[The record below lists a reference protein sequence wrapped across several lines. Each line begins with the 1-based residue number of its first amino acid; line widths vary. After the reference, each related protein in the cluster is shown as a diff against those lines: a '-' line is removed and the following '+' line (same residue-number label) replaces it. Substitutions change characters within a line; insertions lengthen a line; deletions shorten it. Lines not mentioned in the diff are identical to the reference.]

1 MSKKALLF
9 SGQGSQFVG
18 MGKDLYDAYPA
29 CAALFD
35 KADEILGY
43 SISDICFNGPAE
55 ELTKTNNCQPGI
67 FVMSAVCYEALKANN
82 SDLQIDALAGLSLGE
97 WSALY
102 VAGILSFEDTL
113 KILEAR
119 GRFMQESCDATE
131 GSMLSIMGSLT
142 AEQIQAVADE
152 ADVDVS
158 NLNSAQQTVLSGT
171 VSGIEKAAE
180 LAKAAG
186 AKRAIILKVAGAYH
200 SRLMDSA
207 AAKLEAAIAHI
218 EFAEPKIPVYS
229 NATGKLHTTPV
240 EIKAAMIA
248 QVNKTVRWVD
258 CVNGLV
264 EDGVTSVLELGPGRV
279 LSGLVK
285 KIDPS
290 LNIDNI
296 QDVKSLEIYLEK

>member
-1 MSKKALLF
+1 MSKKAFLF

-18 MGKDLYDAYPA
+18 MGKDLCDAYPQ
-29 CAALFD
+29 CADLFK

-43 SISDICFNGPAE
+43 SISDICFNGPVE

-67 FVMSAVCYEALKANN
+67 FVMSAVCYEALKANK
-82 SDLQIDALAGLSLGE
+82 SDLSIDEVAGLSLGE

-102 VAGILSFEDTL
+102 VAGVLSFEDTL

-119 GRFMQESCDATE
+119 GRFMQEACDATE

-142 AEQIQAVADE
+142 AEQIQAIADE
-152 ADVDVS
+152 AGVDIS
-158 NLNSAQQTVLSGT
+158 NLNSAQQTVLSGDKA
-171 VSGIEKAAE
+171 GIENAAKIALE
-180 LAKAAG
+180 AG
-186 AKRAIILKVAGAYH
+186 AKRAIVLQVAGAYH

-207 AAKLEAAIAHI
+207 AEKLEAAIADI
-218 EFAEPKIPVYS
+218 KFAEPKIPVYS
-229 NATGKLHTTPV
+229 NATGKLHTTPE

-258 CVNGLV
+258 CVEGLV
-264 EDGVTSVLELGPGRV
+264 ADGVTSVLEVGPGRV

-285 KIDPS
+285 KIDSS
-290 LNIDNI
+290 LEVDNI

>member
-1 MSKKALLF
+1 MSKKAFLF

-67 FVMSAVCYEALKANN
+67 FVMSAVCYEALKNK
-82 SDLQIDALAGLSLGE
+82 SDLQIDAVAGLSLGE

-102 VAGILSFEDTL
+102 VAGVLSFEDTL

-119 GRFMQESCDATE
+119 GRFMQEACDATE
-131 GSMLSIMGSLT
+131 GSMVSVMGTLS

-152 ADVDVS
+152 AGVDVS
-158 NLNSAQQTVLSGT
+158 NLNSAQQTVLSGS

-180 LAKAAG
+180 LAKTAG

-207 AAKLEAAIAHI
+207 AEKLEAAIADI
-218 EFAEPKIPVYS
+218 EFSEPKIPVYS
-229 NATGKLHTTPV
+229 NATGKLHTTPT

-264 EDGVTSVLELGPGRV
+264 ADGITSVLELGPGKV
-279 LSGLVK
+279 LSGLIG
-285 KIDPS
+285 KIDGS
-290 LNIDNI
+290 LEIDNI
-296 QDVKSLEIYLEK
+296 QDIKSLEIYLEK

>member
-1 MSKKALLF
+1 MSKKAFVF

-18 MGKDLYDAYPA
+18 MGKDLYDAYPS

-67 FVMSAVCYEALKANN
+67 FFMSAVCYEALKNK
-82 SDLQIDALAGLSLGE
+82 SDLQIDAVAGLSLGE

-102 VAGILSFEDTL
+102 VAGVLSFEDTL

-119 GRFMQESCDATE
+119 GRFMQEACDATE
-131 GSMLSIMGSLT
+131 GSMVSVMGTLS

-152 ADVDVS
+152 AGVDVS
-158 NLNSAQQTVLSGT
+158 NLNSAQQTVLSGS

-180 LAKAAG
+180 LAKTAG

-207 AAKLEAAIAHI
+207 AEKLEAAIADI
-218 EFAEPKIPVYS
+218 EFSEPKIPVYS
-229 NATGKLHTTPV
+229 NATGKLHTTPT

-264 EDGVTSVLELGPGRV
+264 ADGITSVLELGPGKV
-279 LSGLVK
+279 LSGLIG
-285 KIDPS
+285 KIDGS
-290 LNIDNI
+290 LEIDNI
-296 QDVKSLEIYLEK
+296 QDIKSLEIYLEK

>member
-1 MSKKALLF
+1 MSKKAFLF

-67 FVMSAVCYEALKANN
+67 FVMSAVCYEALKNK

-102 VAGILSFEDTL
+102 VAGVLSFEDTL

-119 GRFMQESCDATE
+119 GRFMQEACDATE
-131 GSMLSIMGSLT
+131 GSMVSVMGTLT

-152 ADVDVS
+152 AGVDVS

-171 VSGIEKAAE
+171 VPGIEKAAE

-200 SRLMDSA
+200 SRLMNSA
-207 AAKLEAAIAHI
+207 AAKLEAAIADI

-229 NATGKLHTTPV
+229 NTTGKLHTTPT
-240 EIKAAMIA
+240 EIKASMIA

-264 EDGVTSVLELGPGRV
+264 EDGVTSILELGPGRV

-285 KIDPS
+285 KIDAS
-290 LNIDNI
+290 LDVDNI
-296 QDVKSLEIYLEK
+296 QDIKSLEIYLEK

>member
-1 MSKKALLF
+1 MSKKAFLF

-18 MGKDLYDAYPA
+18 MGKDLCDAYPQ
-29 CAALFD
+29 CADLFK

-43 SISDICFNGPAE
+43 SISDICFNGPVE

-67 FVMSAVCYEALKANN
+67 FVMSAVCYEALKANK
-82 SDLQIDALAGLSLGE
+82 SDLSIDEVAGLSLGE

-102 VAGILSFEDTL
+102 VAGVLSFEDTL

-119 GRFMQESCDATE
+119 GRFMQEACDATE

-142 AEQIQAVADE
+142 AEQIQAIADE
-152 ADVDVS
+152 AGVDIS
-158 NLNSAQQTVLSGT
+158 NLNSAQQTVLSGDKA
-171 VSGIEKAAE
+171 GIENAAKIALE
-180 LAKAAG
+180 AG
-186 AKRAIILKVAGAYH
+186 AKRAIVLQVAGAYH

-207 AAKLEAAIAHI
+207 AEKLEAAIADI
-218 EFAEPKIPVYS
+218 KFAEPKIPVYS
-229 NATGKLHTTPV
+229 NATGKLHTTPE

-258 CVNGLV
+258 CVEGLV
-264 EDGVTSVLELGPGRV
+264 ADGVTSVLEVGPRRV
-279 LSGLVK
+279 LSGVVK
-285 KIDPS
+285 KIDSS
-290 LNIDNI
+290 LEVDNI

>member
-1 MSKKALLF
+1 MSKKAFVF

-18 MGKDLYDAYPA
+18 MGKDFYDAYPS

-43 SISDICFNGPAE
+43 SISDICFNGPVE

-67 FVMSAVCYEALKANN
+67 FVMSAVCYEALKANK

-102 VAGILSFEDTL
+102 VASVLSFEDTL

-119 GRFMQESCDATE
+119 GRFMQEACDATE
-131 GSMLSIMGSLT
+131 GSMVSVMGTLS

-152 ADVDVS
+152 AGVDVS

-171 VSGIEKAAE
+171 VPGIEKAAE

-207 AAKLEAAIAHI
+207 AEKLEAAIADI
-218 EFAEPKIPVYS
+218 EFSEPKIPVYS
-229 NATGKLHTTPV
+229 NATGKLHTTPT

-264 EDGVTSVLELGPGRV
+264 ADGITSVLELGPGKV
-279 LSGLVK
+279 LSGLIG
-285 KIDPS
+285 KIDGS
-290 LNIDNI
+290 LEIDNI
-296 QDVKSLEIYLEK
+296 QDIKSLEIYLEK